1 MSIKHAPSSKWSAV
15 INNTGI
21 DVDWDVLGARL
32 LEVERTPDG
41 WLRISQATVEMFI
54 PPVVVG
60 QFVDAVVRVVGTQE
74 ARDGEW

>member
-21 DVDWDVLGARL
+21 DVDWDALGARL
-32 LEVERTPDG
+32 LEVERTSDG

-54 PPVVVG
+54 PSVVVG

-74 ARDGEW
+74 VRDGEW